1 MTRLTTLAFLLF
13 LAAITVG
20 CRPKGEV
27 VRYMARPPA
36 ITRPAPQ
43 DGTYLLYPGVDQPPV
58 MAEPL
63 SAGEPVGFEYEN
75 TAYGR
80 RIVAVAGE
88 RTRIPLAS
96 GERYAWKLE
105 SAEEGAP
112 RNSAAANDRRRQI
125 AERAFRQAEED
136 LAAAQANFEAA
147 RHRLHQ
153 IEAAGE
159 QTR

>member
-1 MTRLTTLAFLLF
+1 MTRPTILAFLLF
-13 LAAITVG
+13 LAATTVG

-36 ITRPAPQ
+36 VTRPAPQ

-63 SAGEPVGFEYEN
+63 RAGEPVGFEYED

-80 RIVAVAGE
+80 RIMAVAGD

-112 RNSAAANDRRRQI
+112 RTTAAANDRRRQI
-125 AERAFRQAEED
+125 AERAFKQAGED

-147 RHRLHQ
+147 KRRLEQ
-153 IEAAGE
+153 AEAAEE